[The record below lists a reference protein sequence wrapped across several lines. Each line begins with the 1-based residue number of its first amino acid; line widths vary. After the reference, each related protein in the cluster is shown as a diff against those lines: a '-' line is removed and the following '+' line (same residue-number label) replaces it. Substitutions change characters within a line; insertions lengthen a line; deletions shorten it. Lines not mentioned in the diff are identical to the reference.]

1 MARVKEMKY
10 KEVTEK
16 SFKIVDTKRKDS
28 SQGQISISRSISN
41 VNNTKTFAV
50 ICSAMLLAAL
60 AVVESC
66 HSTTIQSEP
75 QVLELEGDL
84 RVS

>member
-1 MARVKEMKY
+1 MKY
-10 KEVTEK
+10 KEVTK
-16 SFKIVDTKRKDS
+16 QSFKIVDTKGEDS
-28 SQGQISISRSISN
+28 SQEQYSISRSISN

-50 ICSAMLLAAL
+50 ICSAILLTAL

-75 QVLELEGDL
+75 QVLELEGD
-84 RVS
+84 